1 MMEKNL
7 PLMVLD
13 SFQQEGSLKVSLEVL
28 HPSVLHPSVLHSLVV
43 TIKAHHH
50 SVQSMRLQLVFPL
63 QVKMTGAASLDISLM
78 A

>member
-13 SFQQEGSLKVSLEVL
+13 SFQQEGSLKVSLE
-28 HPSVLHPSVLHSLVV
+28 VLHPSVLHSLVV